1 MKVRIVQKPLQEGDM
16 VKLHLKNIRSSKDY
30 PKLSRKYKEF
40 IQANKDTVFTIERPT
55 GRLSTW
61 KTVWSLK
68 EDTSEP
74 KWGFYEQDLVRVVSA

>member
-1 MKVRIVQKPLQEGDM
+1 MRVRIVQNTLQEGDR
-16 VKLHLKNIRSSKDY
+16 VKLNLKSIRSSKDY

-40 IQANKDTVFTIERPT
+40 IQISKDTVFTIERPT

-61 KTVWSLK
+61 KTVWSFK

-74 KWGFYEQDLVRVVSA
+74 KWGFHESDLVREVK